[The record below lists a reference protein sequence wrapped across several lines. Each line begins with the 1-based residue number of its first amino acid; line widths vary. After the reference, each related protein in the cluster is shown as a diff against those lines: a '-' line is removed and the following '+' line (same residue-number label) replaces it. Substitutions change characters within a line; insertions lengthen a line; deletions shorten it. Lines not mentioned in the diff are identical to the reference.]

1 MTKNNLPRL
10 RYVSLLLAA
19 ALVSIISLSNG
30 KNLMANNRAEDIAYM
45 MEQTTPAGG
54 DRLTTN
60 MQAGL
65 LQNIAYKNGDV
76 KPAEPSA
83 EAREAYNKLQDTL
96 KGDIVEKV
104 ASLGKNASDAL

>member
-1 MTKNNLPRL
+1 MHKVSLITHLIGKPIPLRPRYFVTKNNLPRL
-10 RYVSLLLAA
+10 RYVSLLSAA

-76 KPAEPSA
+76 K
-83 EAREAYNKLQDTL
+83 
-96 KGDIVEKV
+96 
-104 ASLGKNASDAL
+104 